1 MIDYYNIRSN
11 LLKFQECTYQS
22 EVGGVV
28 SGSAE
33 VAVGCRTDGVWE
45 PWWSP
50 GDMTLGV
57 AVVQL
62 SVTLIDTPDEQ
73 FESSES

>member
-1 MIDYYNIRSN
+1 MYENRA
-11 LLKFQECTYQS
+11 YQS
-22 EVGGVV
+22 DDGGVG
-28 SGSAE
+28 SGSAD
-33 VAVGCRTDGVWE
+33 VAVGCRTDGVWA

-50 GDMTLGV
+50 GDTTLGV

-62 SVTLIDTPDEQ
+62 SVTLIDPPDEQ